1 MSDIN
6 NKAIC
11 THCGDSV
18 PHDKYEQHLRDLH
31 ADADDSS
38 DGDWWEVH
46 ADKKGP
52 NQIYPRPLSLSM
64 IQTEIFKCE
73 FDATRKGRMVQYD
86 YNLII
91 MVQGL

>member
-1 MSDIN
+1 MNLAELKWHSNAPEPLSLNKKGLKCSHLAKQRMSDIN

-38 DGDWWEVH
+38 DGDW
-46 ADKKGP
+46 
-52 NQIYPRPLSLSM
+52 
-64 IQTEIFKCE
+64 
-73 FDATRKGRMVQYD
+73 
-86 YNLII
+86 
-91 MVQGL
+91 